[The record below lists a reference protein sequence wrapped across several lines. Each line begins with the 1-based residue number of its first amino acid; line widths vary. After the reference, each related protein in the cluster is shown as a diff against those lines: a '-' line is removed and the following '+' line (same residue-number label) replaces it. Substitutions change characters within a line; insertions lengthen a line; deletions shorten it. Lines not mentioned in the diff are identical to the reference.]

1 MWQATQ
7 QILPKTQRFQ
17 KVSESTWSQL
27 LTALQVCAEAK
38 DTKFIQKT
46 TWIGTEIYSASEEMN
61 LWFGRLEGSGPLDP
75 HAVAQ
80 VSILMKLPK
89 LAEQLNYRV
98 TFFYAE
104 KSKWLLWLCF
114 FPSQM
119 HMCHSLKASFLS
131 SISWSR
137 RHAEV
142 IPRYAIS
149 QFT

>member
-61 LWFGRLEGSGPLDP
+61 L
-75 HAVAQ
+75 
-80 VSILMKLPK
+80 
-89 LAEQLNYRV
+89 
-98 TFFYAE
+98 
-104 KSKWLLWLCF
+104 
-114 FPSQM
+114 
-119 HMCHSLKASFLS
+119 
-131 SISWSR
+131 
-137 RHAEV
+137 
-142 IPRYAIS
+142 
-149 QFT
+149 